1 MKEYHLLAVLEEK
14 LGGSRYHRVKLPL
27 TSIDNTVVKI
37 GEEECTVKVTFKDST
52 MLEEE
57 DFKNNDMVYFNWSLQ
72 NGVNWVSTMA
82 QQHNVKVIQ
91 DIDDFWILPKKHIQH
106 KVDYS
111 RVPLFAAIADGL
123 VVATNRLALNLS
135 KINEN
140 ICINYNELPVGEGQF
155 QIVDRPKNEGKV
167 RVGIDTDS
175 RVKQFKGDGRP
186 VNTWED
192 RTKLMESI
200 RYVYDV
206 VGFSTDDELR
216 QQIKDWETDVMI
228 VGSDYK
234 DKNVIGSELVNE
246 VIFFDRIEGYSTT
259 NTLKNV

>member
-27 TSIDNTVVKI
+27 TNIDNTVVKI

-91 DIDDFWILPKKHIQH
+91 DIDDFWVLPKKHIQH

-123 VVATNRLALNLS
+123 VIATNRLALNLS

-140 ICINYNELPVGEGQF
+140 ICINLP
-155 QIVDRPKNEGKV
+155 
-167 RVGIDTDS
+167 
-175 RVKQFKGDGRP
+175 
-186 VNTWED
+186 
-192 RTKLMESI
+192 
-200 RYVYDV
+200 
-206 VGFSTDDELR
+206 
-216 QQIKDWETDVMI
+216 
-228 VGSDYK
+228 
-234 DKNVIGSELVNE
+234 
-246 VIFFDRIEGYSTT
+246 
-259 NTLKNV
+259 